1 MGLGNEGKSTNVVV
15 VGVGNYDGVQILRN
29 LIEERSGVP
38 SVTARVQ
45 SRIEHNRR
53 FSFLDKV
60 GVSPDFWGTG

>member
-38 SVTARVQ
+38 SVTARVH

-53 FSFLDKV
+53 FSFLDKIGV
-60 GVSPDFWGTG
+60 GPDFWGTG